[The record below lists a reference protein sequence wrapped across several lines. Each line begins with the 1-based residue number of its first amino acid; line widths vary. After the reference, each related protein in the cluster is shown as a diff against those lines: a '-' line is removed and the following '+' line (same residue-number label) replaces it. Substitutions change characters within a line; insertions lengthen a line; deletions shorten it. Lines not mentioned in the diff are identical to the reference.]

1 MDKWNAATIIGWF
14 ILIVGILFFTTDL
27 KNAFPDQP
35 IVGFILLGAGPFLIL
50 LGAIQALHDT
60 VKEIVTHLREK

>member
-1 MDKWNAATIIGWF
+1 
-14 ILIVGILFFTTDL
+14 LIVGILFFTTDL